1 MDGRTRGRGDGK
13 GDGDS
18 RVQHKEEIGL
28 KHCEVVVF
36 PPVKYE
42 DCLSTRLENALIG
55 REVEYVEE
63 NSFQPAAEA

>member
-1 MDGRTRGRGDGK
+1 MDGRKRGRGDGK
-13 GDGDS
+13 GT
-18 RVQHKEEIGL
+18 EIAEYSTRRRL
-28 KHCEVVVF
+28 VLSSCEVVVF
-36 PPVKYE
+36 PPVRYE